1 MNIEDV
7 IKKAKYAVGLPVLAF
22 LSGCTPSYIVGRSV
36 DYTAHT
42 QNLFVEPRVLYVE
55 AFTSAASKPKTF
67 LGKISTE
74 TFKYSIMVPQ
84 GNYWE
89 IIEVKEGGVER
100 ELSRALIFV
109 NNNLTLPDMTISKS
123 FKVRYDK

>member
-1 MNIEDV
+1 
-7 IKKAKYAVGLPVLAF
+7 
-22 LSGCTPSYIVGRSV
+22 
-36 DYTAHT
+36 
-42 QNLFVEPRVLYVE
+42 
-55 AFTSAASKPKTF
+55 
-67 LGKISTE
+67 
-74 TFKYSIMVPQ
+74 MVPQ

-109 NNNLTLPDMTISKS
+109 NNNITLPDMTISKS